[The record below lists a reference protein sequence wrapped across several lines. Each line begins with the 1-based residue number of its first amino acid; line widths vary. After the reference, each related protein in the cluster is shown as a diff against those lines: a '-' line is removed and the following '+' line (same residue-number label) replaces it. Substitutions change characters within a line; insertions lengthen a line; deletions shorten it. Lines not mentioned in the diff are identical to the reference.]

1 MMNSSR
7 LMVKQINSD
16 EITPGITSNT
26 LTVVEKGLE
35 PGELVVV
42 DGLDRLR
49 DGIAVKVAA
58 TTETPKA
65 QIAE

>member
-1 MMNSSR
+1 MEFSV
-7 LMVKQINSD
+7 L
-16 EITPGITSNT
+16 
-26 LTVVEKGLE
+26 GLE

-49 DGIAVKVAA
+49 DGIAVKIAA
-58 TTETPKA
+58 TTETPIA